1 MLPGNERLSKP
12 SWRGPQKVQL
22 EPASNLKHDPYLNTK
37 KYCLCQSYA
46 LSFSL
51 ITFIY
56 KRRISPANVPYFND
70 SGISICKNR
79 LSNDEA
85 LTSGLYD
92 SFGHFV

>member
-1 MLPGNERLSKP
+1 MLPGNERLSRP

-37 KYCLCQSYA
+37 KYCLCQSYV

-70 SGISICKNR
+70 SGISICKNVVE
-79 LSNDEA
+79 S
-85 LTSGLYD
+85 
-92 SFGHFV
+92 